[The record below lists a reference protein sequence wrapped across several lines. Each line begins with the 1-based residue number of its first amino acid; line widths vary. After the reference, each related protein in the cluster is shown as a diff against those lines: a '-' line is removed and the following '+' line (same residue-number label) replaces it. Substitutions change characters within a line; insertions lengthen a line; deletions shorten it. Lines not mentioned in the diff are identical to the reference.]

1 MKCFHGKSCQNRK
14 YADDFYDENR
24 RGIGFFYALKRN
36 GECIFMLFSLALI
49 FLLGMLLGKIFD
61 KLGLPKLL
69 GMLLTGVLLGPYM
82 LNYIDGSIL
91 GISSELRKIALII
104 ILTRAGL
111 NLDLKDLRKV
121 GRPAVLLCFVPAVF
135 EILGVTLL
143 APRFLGLGILDALI
157 LGTVVAA
164 VSPAVI
170 VPRMLKLMEN
180 GFGRE
185 QKIPQMIMAGASVDD
200 VFVIVLF
207 TAFTGFA
214 LTGEMHL
221 GEFLS
226 IPVAIVLGVVTGG
239 ALGTVL
245 SWLFVRFHIRDTGK
259 VLVILSMA
267 FLLVSL
273 EEMLQGTVGFSGLLA
288 VMAMGIMLQEKKYE
302 VARRL
307 SGKFSKLWV
316 AAELLLFVL
325 VGASVNLSLVLT
337 AGLPAV
343 LLVLLALLFRVL
355 GVFLSLLKTPL
366 TRKERAFSAMAYLPK
381 ATVQAAI
388 GGLPLAMGL
397 PSGEIIL
404 TVAVV
409 SIVLTAPLGAI
420 LVDRSYEKLLQKAR
434 K

>member
-1 MKCFHGKSCQNRK
+1 
-14 YADDFYDENR
+14 
-24 RGIGFFYALKRN
+24 
-36 GECIFMLFSLALI
+36 MLFSLALI
-49 FLLGMLLGKIFD
+49 FLLGMFLGKVFD
-61 KLGLPKLL
+61 KLGLPRLL

-143 APRFLGLGILDALI
+143 APRFLGLTVLESLI

-170 VPRMLKLMEN
+170 VPRMLNLMET
-180 GFGRE
+180 GYGRN

-214 LTGEMHL
+214 LTGEMNL

-226 IPVAIVLGVVTGG
+226 IPVAIILGSVTGG
-239 ALGTVL
+239 GLGYLL
-245 SWLFVRFHIRDTGK
+245 SKVFDRFHMRDTGK
-259 VLVILSMA
+259 ALVILSLA
-267 FLLVSL
+267 FLLVTL
-273 EEMLQGTVGFSGLLA
+273 EDALQGSLGFSGLLA

-302 VARRL
+302 VAKRL

-325 VGASVNLSLVLT
+325 VGASVNLKLALT

-343 LLVLLALLFRVL
+343 LLVLLALFFRIIGVL
-355 GVFLSLLKTPL
+355 LSLTRTPL
-366 TRKERAFSAMAYLPK
+366 TKKEKAFSAMAYLPK

-409 SIVLTAPLGAI
+409 SIAITAPLGSI
-420 LVDRSYEKLLQKAR
+420 LVDRNYKKLLSKAR
-434 K
+434 P

>member
-1 MKCFHGKSCQNRK
+1 
-14 YADDFYDENR
+14 
-24 RGIGFFYALKRN
+24 
-36 GECIFMLFSLALI
+36 MLFSLALI
-49 FLLGMLLGKIFD
+49 FLLGMFLGKIFD

-121 GRPAVLLCFVPAVF
+121 GRPAVLLCFVPAFF

-143 APRFLGLGILDALI
+143 APRLLGLTVLEALI

-170 VPRMLKLMEN
+170 VPRMLKLMET
-180 GFGRE
+180 GYGRD

-214 LTGEMHL
+214 LTGEMNL

-226 IPVAIVLGVVTGG
+226 IPVAIVLGSVTGG
-239 ALGTVL
+239 VVGYIL
-245 SWLFVRFHIRDTGK
+245 SNVFERFHMRDTGK
-259 VLVILSMA
+259 ALVILSLA
-267 FLLVSL
+267 FLLVTL
-273 EEMLQGTVGFSGLLA
+273 EDALQGAVGFSGLLA

-302 VARRL
+302 VAKRL

-325 VGASVNLSLVLT
+325 VGASVNLKLALT

-343 LLVLLALLFRVL
+343 LLVLCALLFRIVGVL
-355 GVFLSLLKTPL
+355 LSLARTPL
-366 TRKERAFSAMAYLPK
+366 TKKERAFSAMAYLPK

-409 SIVLTAPLGAI
+409 SIVITAPLGAI
-420 LVDRSYEKLLQKAR
+420 LVDRSYKKLLLKAR
-434 K
+434 P

>member
-180 GFGRE
+180 GYGRV

-226 IPVAIVLGVVTGG
+226 IPVAMVLGVVTGG

-245 SWLFVRFHIRDTGK
+245 SWLFERFHIRDTGK

>member
-1 MKCFHGKSCQNRK
+1 M
-14 YADDFYDENR
+14 
-24 RGIGFFYALKRN
+24 
-36 GECIFMLFSLALI
+36 MLLTLALI
-49 FLLGMLLGKIFD
+49 FLLGMLLGRIFD

-82 LNYIDGSIL
+82 LNVMDGSIL
-91 GISSELRKIALII
+91 GISTDLRKIALII

-111 NLDLKDLRKV
+111 NLDLKDLKKV

-135 EILGVTLL
+135 EILGMTLL
-143 APRFLGLGILDALI
+143 APRFLGMTVLDSLI

-180 GFGRE
+180 GYGRD

-207 TAFTGFA
+207 TAFTEFA
-214 LTGEMHL
+214 VTGRMDIREI
-221 GEFLS
+221 FS
-226 IPVAIVLGVVTGG
+226 IPVAIVLGCITG
-239 ALGTVL
+239 ALVGL
-245 SWLFVRFHIRDTGK
+245 ILAKIFKRIHIRDTGK
-259 VLVILSMA
+259 VLILLSLA
-267 FLLVSL
+267 FLLVTL
-273 EEMLQGTVGFSGLLA
+273 EEALQGIIGFSGLLA
-288 VMAMGIMLQEKKYE
+288 VMAMGIALQEKKYE

-325 VGASVNLSLVLT
+325 VGASVNLKLAFT

-343 LLVLLALLFRVL
+343 VLVLLALVFRVI
-355 GVFLSLLKTPL
+355 GVLLSLMNTPL
-366 TRKERAFSAMAYLPK
+366 NRKERVFSAMAYLPK

-397 PSGEIIL
+397 PAGEMIL

-409 SIVLTAPLGAI
+409 SIVITAPLGAI
-420 LVDRSYEKLLQKAR
+420 LVDWNYKRLLSKA

>member
-1 MKCFHGKSCQNRK
+1 MKCFHGRNCQNRK

-36 GECIFMLFSLALI
+36 GECVFMLFSLALI
-49 FLLGMLLGKIFD
+49 FLLGMSLGKIFD

-69 GMLLTGVLLGPYM
+69 GMLLTGVVLGPYV
-82 LNYIDGSIL
+82 LNLIDGSIL
-91 GISSELRKIALII
+91 EISADLRKIALII
-104 ILTRAGL
+104 ILMRAGL
-111 NLDLKDLRKV
+111 NLDLKDLKKV

-135 EILGVTLL
+135 EILGMVLL
-143 APRFLGLGILDALI
+143 APRFLNLPLLDAAI

-180 GFGRE
+180 GYGRD

-214 LTGEMHL
+214 VTGEMKFSEL
-221 GEFLS
+221 LS
-226 IPVAIVLGVVTGG
+226 IPTAIVLGSVFG
-239 ALGTVL
+239 ALVGWGLTK
-245 SWLFVRFHIRDTGK
+245 LFDRFHIRDTGK
-259 VLVILSMA
+259 VLVLLSTA
-267 FLLVSL
+267 FLLVSM
-273 EEMLQGTVGFSGLLA
+273 EDALQGTVGFSGLLA

-302 VARRL
+302 VSRRL

-325 VGASVNLSLVLT
+325 VGASVNLKLAFT

-343 LLVLLALLFRVL
+343 LLVLLALLFRTA
-355 GVFLSLLKTPL
+355 GVFVSLLKTPL
-366 TRKERAFSAMAYLPK
+366 TKKERAFSAMAYLPK

-388 GGLPLAMGL
+388 GGIPLAMGL

-409 SIVLTAPLGAI
+409 SIVITAPLGAM
-420 LVDRSYEKLLQKAR
+420 LVDRSYRHLLKKSR
-434 K
+434 S